1 MKIKRFFAPDMRT
14 AIRQVRDE
22 QGPDAVILSTRKVD
36 GGIEIV
42 SAMNYDPEL
51 IGETAIAKP
60 TEPSPAASRVIP
72 DAYQADEPAPEWND
86 EILDDEPETR
96 RPSIEWAQDPAI
108 VAMRQ
113 ELNTLRDLMQHQME
127 HFTGQQLEETDP
139 VRAQLK
145 RRLTRY
151 GVSDS
156 IAYAISRSIRDS
168 RNTDNAWREALYGLA
183 SKMSV
188 TDDDIINKGGIVALV
203 GSTGVGKTTTIA
215 KLAAR
220 FCMRHNKNQLA
231 LITTDNYR
239 VGAEKQLSIYGQI
252 LGVPVHQAKNTKELL
267 RLLKAL
273 QDKKLVLI
281 DTAGMSQHDRRLK
294 ILSDALTQLKRIRVY
309 LVAAAN
315 TQGRVIDQLIRNYG
329 RDHFHASILTKL
341 DEAASLGEPLSVL
354 MEHKLPLAYL
364 SDGQGVPEHLKPA
377 RVSTLVGQLVATGK
391 SAESVTEPMQRDNLK
406 RSDMNASQQREA
418 VGA

>member
-51 IGETAIAKP
+51 VGETATAKP
-60 TEPSPAASRVIP
+60 TEPSPAVSRVIP
-72 DAYQADEPAPEWND
+72 DAYQHQQPASEWND
-86 EILDDEPETR
+86 EILDDEPEPR
-96 RPSIEWAQDPAI
+96 QPAIQWAQDPAI

-139 VRAQLK
+139 VRAQVK

>member
-14 AIRQVRDE
+14 ALRQVREE
-22 QGPDAVILSTRKVD
+22 QGPDAAILSTRKVD

-42 SAMNYDPEL
+42 SAMHYDPEL
-51 IGETAIAKP
+51 VAEPVAPVSESIAPVQKKSSNFYA
-60 TEPSPAASRVIP
+60 TEDTSP
-72 DAYQADEPAPEWND
+72 DWDD
-86 EILDDEPETR
+86 EILQDAPEVKQ
-96 RPSIEWAQDPAI
+96 PSVEWSQDPAI

-127 HFTGQQLEETDP
+127 HFTGQQFENNDP
-139 VRAQLK
+139 VRAQVQK
-145 RRLTRY
+145 RLIRY
-151 GVSDS
+151 GVSEQIANS
-156 IAYAISRSIRDS
+156 IARSIKDS

-183 SKMSV
+183 TQMSV

-281 DTAGMSQHDRRLK
+281 DTAGMSQNDRRLK
-294 ILSDALTQLKRIRVY
+294 ILSDALAQLKRIRVY

-315 TQGRVIDQLIRNYG
+315 TQGRVIDHLIQNYG
-329 RDHFHASILTKL
+329 RDHFHACILTKL

-354 MEHKLPLAYL
+354 MQRKLPLAYL
-364 SDGQGVPEHLKPA
+364 SDGQNVPEHLKPA
-377 RVSTLVGQLVATGK
+377 RISTLVGQLVACGK
-391 SAESVTEPMQRDNLK
+391 MSESVTEMAQRDNLN
-406 RSDMNASQQREA
+406 RSTPNISRGQEA
-418 VGA
+418 VGV

>member
-51 IGETAIAKP
+51 VGEAETAKP
-60 TEPSPAASRVIP
+60 ADPSPVATRSIP
-72 DAYQADEPAPEWND
+72 EAYQAEDNTPEWND
-86 EILDDEPETR
+86 EILDDEPEVR
-96 RPSIEWAQDPAI
+96 QPSIEWAQDPAI

-127 HFTGQQLEETDP
+127 HFTGRQMEETDP
-139 VRAQLK
+139 VRAQVK

-151 GVSDS
+151 GVSDP
-156 IAYAISRSIRDS
+156 IAYAISRSIKDS

-252 LGVPVHQAKNTKELL
+252 LGVPVHQAKNSKELL
-267 RLLKAL
+267 RLLRAL

-391 SAESVTEPMQRDNLK
+391 SAEAVTQPVQRDNLK
-406 RSDMNASQQREA
+406 SSDVNVSQQREA

>member
-51 IGETAIAKP
+51 VGETATAKP

-72 DAYQADEPAPEWND
+72 DAYQPKQPASEWND
-86 EILDDEPETR
+86 EILDDEPEPR
-96 RPSIEWAQDPAI
+96 QPAIQWAQDPAI

-139 VRAQLK
+139 VRAQVK

>member
-51 IGETAIAKP
+51 VGETATAKP

-72 DAYQADEPAPEWND
+72 DSYQHQQPASECND
-86 EILDDEPETR
+86 EILDDEPKPR
-96 RPSIEWAQDPAI
+96 QPAIQWAQDPAI

-139 VRAQLK
+139 VRAQVK

>member
-51 IGETAIAKP
+51 VGETATAKP

-72 DAYQADEPAPEWND
+72 DSYQHQQPASEWND
-86 EILDDEPETR
+86 EILDDEPEPR
-96 RPSIEWAQDPAI
+96 QPAIQWAQDPAI

-139 VRAQLK
+139 VRAQVK

>member
-51 IGETAIAKP
+51 VGETATAKP

-72 DAYQADEPAPEWND
+72 DAYQHQQPASEWND
-86 EILDDEPETR
+86 EILDDEPEPR
-96 RPSIEWAQDPAI
+96 QPAIQWAQDPAI

-139 VRAQLK
+139 VRAQVK

>member
-51 IGETAIAKP
+51 VGETATAKP

-72 DAYQADEPAPEWND
+72 DAYQADEPTPEWND
-86 EILDDEPETR
+86 EILDDEPQTR
-96 RPSIEWAQDPAI
+96 QPAIQWAQDPAI

-139 VRAQLK
+139 VRAQVK

>member
-1 MKIKRFFAPDMRT
+1 
-14 AIRQVRDE
+14 
-22 QGPDAVILSTRKVD
+22 
-36 GGIEIV
+36 
-42 SAMNYDPEL
+42 
-51 IGETAIAKP
+51 
-60 TEPSPAASRVIP
+60 
-72 DAYQADEPAPEWND
+72 
-86 EILDDEPETR
+86 
-96 RPSIEWAQDPAI
+96 
-108 VAMRQ
+108 MRQ

-139 VRAQLK
+139 VRAQVK

-151 GVSDS
+151 GVSDP

>member
-51 IGETAIAKP
+51 IGETAIEKP